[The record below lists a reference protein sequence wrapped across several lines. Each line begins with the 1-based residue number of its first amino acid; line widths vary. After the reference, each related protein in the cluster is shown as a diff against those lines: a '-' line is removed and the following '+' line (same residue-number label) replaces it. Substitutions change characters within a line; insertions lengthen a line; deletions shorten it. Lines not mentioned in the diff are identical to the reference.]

1 METGRR
7 LPRISK
13 TKQKKIKFKE
23 RNSLKSK
30 TTAWVSDIESVVG
43 SRT

>member
-1 METGRR
+1 MAK
-7 LPRISK
+7 LK
-13 TKQKKIKFKE
+13 KKKIKFKE